1 MKDGE
6 LSMLL
11 STRRPR
17 ITVDI
22 IMTAFRMI
30 RDTERV
36 RSRRRALVRSLFAA
50 KSLFSCCLYD
60 G

>member
-6 LSMLL
+6 LSMLR

-17 ITVDI
+17 IMVDI

-30 RDTERV
+30 RDTEPV
-36 RSRRRALVRSLFAA
+36 QSRRRALVRSLFAA
-50 KSLFSCCLYD
+50 K
-60 G
+60 

>member
-6 LSMLL
+6 LSMLR

-50 KSLFSCCLYD
+50 K
-60 G
+60 